1 MAKKKNQ
8 KIQHKRKIRLHKP
21 ENPLKL
27 VIFACI
33 ILAILG
39 MAGYVYANT
48 KRPPKPAERLVT
60 IHDRGQERV
69 ILTRATTVRAALKT
83 AKVSVTPQDVVEP
96 AIDSELLSTDLAVII
111 YRSRPI
117 LVIDGSF
124 RQKTVTAAVAPT
136 EILNAVG
143 ASPLATVDNI
153 STRAGDPVAD
163 DGASKVYVVERGVN
177 TPIKAKFVPNPKAL
191 TKSRGAQIYVDAHG
205 VAHRETYYDLPMNVV
220 INHCGAGNSYSVRAE
235 DGAKIDKDGYVLV
248 AANYRMYPRCSI
260 VETSMGLG
268 KVYDTGGFALRHP
281 HGFDLATDW
290 SRADGR

>member
-1 MAKKKNQ
+1 MGSTKKN
-8 KIQHKRKIRLHKP
+8 HPKRKLRLRRP
-21 ENPLKL
+21 ENPWKL

-33 ILAILG
+33 VLAVLG

-60 IHDRGQERV
+60 IHDRGNERV
-69 ILTRATTVRAALKT
+69 ILTRATTIRAALKT
-83 AKVSVTPQDVVEP
+83 AKISVTPQDVVEP

-111 YRSRPI
+111 YRARPI
-117 LVIDGSF
+117 LVIDGTF

-136 EILNAVG
+136 EILNTVG
-143 ASPLATVDNI
+143 AAPLAAVDNL
-153 STRAGDPVAD
+153 STRIGDPIAD

-177 TPIKAKFVPNPKAL
+177 TPIKTVFVPNPRAL
-191 TKSRGAQIYVDAHG
+191 TKSKGAQIFVDSHG
-205 VAHRETYYDLPMNVV
+205 VAHRETYYDLSMNVV
-220 INHCGAGNSYSVRAE
+220 INHCGAGNSYSVRAA
-235 DGAKIDKDGYVLV
+235 DGAKIDKDGYILV